1 MPPGAEKSHTLYY
14 SMDGERYKKSLEAA
28 ASRLFSDMPGRL
40 FWLDSLLRADAG
52 AGTAVHAF
60 VSVDGVDIA
69 FGDGAHGAFTDAGTA
84 TDTFFRINFMSH
96 NK

>member
-1 MPPGAEKSHTLYY
+1 MAEKSHTLYY
-14 SMDGERYKKSLEAA
+14 SMDGERYKKSLEAI

-40 FWLDSLLRADAG
+40 FRLDSLLRADAG
-52 AGTAVHAF
+52 AGAAVHAF

>member
-1 MPPGAEKSHTLYY
+1 
-14 SMDGERYKKSLEAA
+14 MDGERYKKSLEAV

-40 FWLDSLLRADAG
+40 FRLDRFLRADAG
-52 AGTAVHAF
+52 TRAAVHTF
-60 VSVDGVDIA
+60 VSVDGVNIS
-69 FGDGAHGAFTDAGTA
+69 FRDGADRAFTDAGTA